1 MNLRITLTGGA
12 SGGHLYPGLAIV
24 EELNRREPC
33 EVQFIGTRQ
42 GLESRVIPE
51 LGYQFNIIWMAG
63 IHRGRILVN
72 LLFPVKMLV
81 SLIQSLFFVLRF
93 MPDVVIGTGGYV
105 SWPVMMAA
113 WMIRKPAFIQE
124 QNQKPGLVTRVLAPL
139 MQCVFLSYE
148 DTRSFFRCQ
157 HKLFVCGNPT
167 RNTLTAGDRNAGYRE
182 FGLRPDKTT
191 LFIFGGSQGAL
202 GINRA
207 VSARIDDLMKHDIQ
221 ILWGTGPRW
230 YEEIARKIKPYTNRI
245 VVMPYIHNMAAAY
258 AVSDLIICRSGA
270 TTVAEINRLGKAAL
284 YIPFPGA
291 AGNHQL
297 INAKALVHSHAA
309 AMVLESEIES
319 GRLDDCMLDL
329 IGNPAKRKEMGRNAL
344 KFGFPDAAACIADYI
359 LNFSF
364 IKQGECHE
372 DTG

>member
-1 MNLRITLTGGA
+1 MTLRVTLTGGA

-51 LGYQFNIIWMAG
+51 FGYQFSTIWMAG

-81 SLIQSLFFVLRF
+81 SLIQSLICVLRF

-124 QNQKPGLVTRVLAPL
+124 QNQKPGLVTRVLSPL
-139 MQCVFLSYE
+139 MRGVFLSYE
-148 DTRSFFRCQ
+148 NTRSFFHRQ
-157 HKLFVCGNPT
+157 HNLQVCGNPT
-167 RNTLTAGDRNAGYRE
+167 RNTLTVTNRIAGYRE
-182 FGLRPDKTT
+182 FGLRPGKTT
-191 LFIFGGSQGAL
+191 LFIFGGSQGAR

-207 VSARIDDLMKHDIQ
+207 VSERLDDWMKEDIQ
-221 ILWGTGPRW
+221 ILWGTGPLW
-230 YEEIARKIKPYTNRI
+230 YEAVAGKIKPYIDRI
-245 VVMPYIHNMAAAY
+245 VAMPYIHNMAAAY

-270 TTVAEINRLGKAAL
+270 TTVAEINRLGKTAL
-284 YIPFPGA
+284 YIPFPDA
-291 AGNHQL
+291 AGNHQE
-297 INAKALVHSHAA
+297 INARALVHNNAA
-309 AMVLESEIES
+309 AMVLESEIDS
-319 GRLDDCMLDL
+319 GRLDDCILDL
-329 IGNPAKRKEMGRNAL
+329 VRNPVKRKELASNAL

-359 LNFSF
+359 FNFLHKTRGVS
-364 IKQGECHE
+364 
-372 DTG
+372 